1 MKMTQGSLT
10 DSRADVDRARPTGT
24 VAADGRHALPG
35 FDAVA
40 RLAATTLG
48 TPLVTLLLT
57 DGSAFWYTP
66 PGNHDPIRLDG
77 ALLAACRQAARRGV
91 AEVVH
96 DARDDARFLP
106 ADADPAHAVIG
117 FFACEPVFALN
128 GQLLGALFAV
138 DRRPHAPLQAGERSA
153 LRDAASLAGAG
164 AALRHYLDRTDPAT
178 GLPHRNAFFADLHA
192 SLPGADDSA
201 WLLAVEVAP
210 VARFHAFVRAMG
222 HAYADALMHAVAARV
237 QAWTTPEMRLYQVG
251 TARLALLPEHP
262 RDELP
267 PARLDELVARLRQPI
282 DCLGVPLTLQPGVG
296 LLQVEARELRGG
308 DPLRRVM
315 SAAHAALD
323 SVRGWAVY
331 DRTLDERQRQEFFL
345 VTELAAALVERAEL
359 ELHYQPRVQ
368 LASGRCVALEALARW
383 RHPTLGAVP
392 PGVFVPLAEQAG
404 LIRSLTDWV
413 FDHGLAQLAAWLR
426 DGLDVKLSLNVSSAD
441 LDATLETRLDAAA
454 RRHAVPLA
462 RLELEFTESTAML
475 HNDATRRHLAALREA
490 GVGIA
495 IDDFGIGYSN
505 LDALRRMPASCVKI
519 DKSLVCGLDASRHDA
534 AVVRSMVALAHELGF
549 RVVMEGVE
557 TARVLEA
564 VRDMACD
571 EVQGFH
577 IAHPLPAADVAG
589 WLHRHAAAAPA
600 DRPRD

>member
-1 MKMTQGSLT
+1 MDTPQGSLAG
-10 DSRADVDRARPTGT
+10 SRPGAGVADDP
-24 VAADGRHALPG
+24 HALPG

-40 RLAATTLG
+40 RLAATTLD
-48 TPLVTLLLT
+48 TPLVALLLA

-66 PGNHDPIRLDG
+66 PGTSDPIRLDG
-77 ALLAACRQAARRGV
+77 ALLAACRQAMRRGL
-91 AEVVH
+91 AEVVP
-96 DARDDARFLP
+96 DARDDPRLLSAG
-106 ADADPAHAVIG
+106 AEPAHAAVG
-117 FFACEPVFALN
+117 FFACEPVFALD
-128 GQLLGALFAV
+128 GQLLGALFAA
-138 DRRPHAPLQAGERSA
+138 DRHPHPPPHTGELGA
-153 LRDAASLAGAG
+153 LRDAAALAGTG
-164 AALRHYLDRTDPAT
+164 VALRHYLERTDPAT

-192 SLPGADDSA
+192 QLPGERDSA
-201 WLLAVEVAP
+201 WLVAIEVAP
-210 VARFHAFVRAMG
+210 VARFHAFIRAMG
-222 HAYADALMHAVAARV
+222 HAYADALMRAVAARV
-237 QAWTTPEMRLYQVG
+237 HDWAGPGMQLYQVG
-251 TARLALLPEHP
+251 ASRLAVLVAGP
-262 RDELP
+262 RGELP
-267 PARLDELVARLRQPI
+267 SARLDALVARLREPI

-296 LLQVEARELRGG
+296 LLRVEARELRGG

-315 SAAHAALD
+315 SASHAAQD
-323 SVRGWAVY
+323 SVPGWAVY
-331 DRTLDERQRQEFFL
+331 DHAQDERQRQEFFL
-345 VTELAAALVERAEL
+345 VTELAAALSERTEL

-404 LIRSLTDWV
+404 LMRSLTDWV
-413 FDHGLAQLAAWLR
+413 LDHGLAQLAAWLR
-426 DGLDVKLSLNVSSAD
+426 NGLDVKLSLNVSSAD
-441 LDATLETRLDAAA
+441 LDATLEARLGAAA

-462 RLELEFTESTAML
+462 RLELEFTEGTAI
-475 HNDATRRHLAALREA
+475 HHSDATRCHLAALRAA

-505 LDALRRMPASCVKI
+505 LDALRQMPASCLKI
-519 DKSLVCGLDASRHDA
+519 DQSLVRGLDTSRHDA
-534 AVVRSMVALAHELGF
+534 AIVRSMVALGRELGF

-557 TARVLEA
+557 TAGVLAA

-577 IAHPLPAADVAG
+577 IAHPLPAAEVAG

>member
-1 MKMTQGSLT
+1 MKMTQGSLAG
-10 DSRADVDRARPTGT
+10 SRAGAGIAWPAGDAEP
-24 VAADGRHALPG
+24 HALPG

-48 TPLVTLLLT
+48 TPLVALLLA

-66 PGNHDPIRLDG
+66 PGHGDPIRLDG
-77 ALLAACRQAARRGV
+77 MLLAACRQATRRGV
-91 AEVVH
+91 AEVVP
-96 DARDDARFLP
+96 DARGDARFLP
-106 ADADPAHAVIG
+106 ADADPAHATIG
-117 FFACEPVFALN
+117 FFACEPVFALD

-138 DRRPHAPLQAGERSA
+138 DRHPHPPLHAGERNA
-153 LRDAASLAGAG
+153 LRDAASLAGTG

-178 GLPHRNAFFADLHA
+178 GLPHRNAFFADLHTH
-192 SLPGADDSA
+192 LPGADDTA

-210 VARFHAFVRAMG
+210 VARFNAFVRAMG
-222 HAYADALMHAVAARV
+222 HSYADALMHAVAARV
-237 QAWTTPEMRLYQVG
+237 QAWMTPGMQLYQVG
-251 TARLALLPEHP
+251 TARLALLPAHP
-262 RDELP
+262 HDELL
-267 PARLDELVARLRQPI
+267 PARLDEFVALLREPI

-296 LLQVEARELRGG
+296 LLKVEAHELRGG

-315 SAAHAALD
+315 NAAHVAQD

-331 DRTLDERQRQEFFL
+331 DRTQDERQRQDFFL
-345 VTELAAALVERAEL
+345 VTELAAALSERAEL

-404 LIRSLTDWV
+404 LMRSLTDWV
-413 FDHGLAQLAAWLR
+413 LDHGLAQLAAWLR
-426 DGLDVKLSLNVSSAD
+426 DGLDVQLSLNVSSAD
-441 LDATLETRLDAAA
+441 LDATLETRLTAAA

-462 RLELEFTESTAML
+462 RLELEFTESTAMR
-475 HNDATRRHLAALREA
+475 HSDANRCHLAALREA

-505 LDALRRMPASCVKI
+505 LDALRQMPASCVKI

-557 TARVLEA
+557 TGRVLEA
-564 VRDMACD
+564 VRGMACD

-589 WLHRHAAAAPA
+589 WLREHASPPPA
-600 DRPRD
+600 DRLPG